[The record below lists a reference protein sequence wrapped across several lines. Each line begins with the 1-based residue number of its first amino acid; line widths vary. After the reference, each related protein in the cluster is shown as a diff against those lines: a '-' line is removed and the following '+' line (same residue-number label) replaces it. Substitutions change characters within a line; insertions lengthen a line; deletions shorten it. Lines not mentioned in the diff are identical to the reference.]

1 MTSYKDKEIRLNY
14 NSDNQLLPTNW
25 KNIFSHLGKI
35 CSLTSA
41 QNFLSKALLCTLLMF
56 MGVNGVWGQDYSG
69 VYDIGTNGYNKNNTT
84 TNYYLCPTEEWCY
97 YLATD
102 DFTGTDN
109 DNGMP
114 FITTYQCRNGVY
126 DARKAVWVVEK
137 HPTEEYYYIKRA
149 LDGKYLVSNG
159 TIRTTN
165 NPDRMRVHLEAIAPG
180 DLDDKELFTIEPY
193 STYLVISPKGVVGG
207 AADRNWLTVN
217 SGNKNSL
224 KGESGKTGGPT
235 GYANT
240 AGIIGVYTK
249 NDANAKFYLEKATID
264 PPTITNNYNGTF
276 TITSEEG
283 ASIYYTI
290 DGSTPTTSTTNT
302 PTSGTGTTSIN
313 VPTIDETSDRHTIKA
328 IAKSP
333 SDDFPT
339 AVRTYNLPILDKP
352 VISVVENVITITA
365 EGGANIYY
373 TLDNTEATPSATP
386 YSGAFNMGSATVVRA
401 VATKPGYYRSSEAV
415 FTPPLT
421 VHSSS
426 EMTEM
431 NRSYILA
438 DDFTLTDYIGTAN
451 DPFKGTIDGQFN
463 HYTFNKPLVLY
474 ADGATIRNIILT
486 NATLSNNGNTDHHLG
501 AIACTATGDTRIY
514 NCGILA
520 GELTESGHVGGIVGH
535 LDGRSRVINCYS
547 YANITGGGDV
557 GGIVGYNA
565 FASTAEDCRTMVM
578 NCMFYGDITGGTN
591 VSPVYGGLNISNGH
605 GGLNTYNYYAY
616 DQATTFAARA
626 DNNTKKYN
634 NALAVE
640 DIYLKRFEMYRLL
653 LNSNKR
659 LAAFYA
665 TGDMANT
672 DEMAKWVLETA
683 DRSIT
688 NPKPYPVLKA
698 QGYYPSIINYDV
710 NNAPTLTLENDKP
723 KEEDRNKGGKLGNKT
738 LNVHI
743 SGTGITSR
751 TIEIARTDKD
761 FERYNFNYDKI
772 QLPYYN
778 DYGTE
783 NYKNN
788 KVVTGWKITNITAIE
803 GDPYTTTNY
812 TAPTSGVKN
821 YPDFNFA
828 DRKSSNKDKFTV
840 SGRVFSQG
848 AYFDVPYGVTDIWI
862 EPYWGNAVY
871 VADEYLDVVYN
882 TSYSALQVSGLVKQ
896 FPDGKIT
903 INGSEQTVYTSISSA
918 LNNLKDVNNPTV
930 YDYAV
935 VLVGNLHQ
943 STVPSNG
950 TKPFTIM
957 SVDLDNDHEPDYSMI
972 YHHSN
977 RQSVCPIRFDF
988 LNIPGTAQAQKPN
1001 GASNLLNFTIFLMR
1015 GWFETTN
1022 TSLMFSNQ
1030 IEYENTEKITGNS
1043 KSYAPLILQGGYWDQ
1058 FVSTRASAVSGKTYY
1073 IHVGGNAYINSFGVG
1088 THSDGNKA
1096 TPHVP
1101 VSVTGGEYNGFYLSG
1116 TYNPNAE
1123 TNANDHAEC
1132 YISGG
1137 HFIEAAGAA
1146 QEQIDGN
1153 VHWQIYNADIDNFYG
1168 GGIND
1173 TKPIKGT
1180 ITTDIFNS
1188 YVGTFC
1194 GGPKF
1199 GNMQTGKGVTT
1210 NAEGCTFNEYFG
1222 AGYGGLSYSRQ
1233 KYYDETSYNFNT
1245 YKNTYNGDF
1254 GKYYNGAS
1262 TNANS
1267 SHADYGKKGKGV
1279 ATDYDYEFFVWSTG
1293 LVGARFFVKFATFS
1307 LAQCENVESNL
1318 KNCIINKNFYGGGK
1332 LGNVS
1337 DKATSVLDGCTVH
1350 GNVFGGGYSADIPKI
1365 PVRKNWFATNPK
1377 FNPNTGIFEKVDLP
1391 DPVNYDW
1398 KHVADLPT
1406 TEGAPG
1412 TEDNKY
1418 VLTDVNLD
1426 ALGKVGY
1433 TDLTIKGNTKVE
1445 GKTFDA
1451 NGDVIGTPSGGV
1463 FGGGDMSAVNH
1474 NTKVKIEA
1482 TATEGVLNVFGGGNT
1497 ADVDGNTE
1505 VNMTSGTVTQDVYGG
1520 GKGASTVVGGNVTV
1534 NLGTKGGESA
1544 PFTYT
1549 GTGTVQ
1555 GNVYGGSALG
1565 AVNAKKEGNST
1576 LYSGTDADPKTTSVN
1591 IYSGTING
1599 NVFGGGLGH
1608 DDTDNTKDIVAKN
1621 FGNTTV
1627 TIENS
1632 DNAKALVKTA
1642 VYGGANENG
1651 VVKANTEVTITG
1663 GTIGTAPEPATNIVN
1678 TVFGGGF
1685 GQPTLVEGDVTVNIG
1700 TKTDGETPVYA
1711 GAAVIYGSVYGGSAL
1726 GGVNVNE
1733 AGDDQTAKAI
1743 AVNLYGGIINGNVF
1757 GGGLGQKNGENG
1769 ATSDI
1774 AARVGG
1780 GVNVLLDGAKLVTQH
1795 LGSKTDSND
1804 DRTFVSGQIFGCNN
1818 LNGSPKGHVKVWVKR
1833 TVGSDKSSEQALA
1846 KTREQ
1851 RTTYDV
1857 AAVYGGGNK
1866 ADYIPTNATLVTDP
1880 SAEGYDA
1887 GNPAKVAA
1895 ACAEVLVEGCDL
1907 TSIEYVYGGGNAA
1920 AVPATDVTIMGSYI
1934 INYVFGGGNGK
1945 STTDAPNNPGAD
1957 VGISNRT
1964 AYATDP
1970 TTGIYG
1976 TGKAETKLVGG
1987 HIMYVF
1993 GGSNTKGNVRGG
2005 TSVTM
2010 PEKDP
2015 TYTSNDCCNVRDIK
2029 EIYGAGNQAEQDGA
2043 VTMILGCVNNMDY
2056 VYGGARAAN
2065 VKGGV
2070 DLVVTS
2076 GHFLGVFGGNDQ
2088 SGTIQGPITL
2098 TIEETGCDPLVI
2110 DNLYLGGNQAAY
2122 SVYGYYTDTNDEN
2135 KVKPRS
2141 SLSDHTD
2148 NAFGAPTEN
2157 YSETQWY
2164 RDPILNIISCTSIG
2178 NAFGGGLGSGAV
2190 MYGNPTV
2197 NINEVKGN
2205 QAGLNE
2211 TVQLPKAYKNI
2222 PNISD
2227 QTDIDANTIGCKI
2240 KDEIGSIGN
2249 VYGGGSEADVK
2260 GDTHVNICTESTVT
2274 IRSNM
2279 GAPVTNEPTNVL
2291 GATITGNVFGAGLGL
2306 VTEVDNTTIDLAG
2319 GTIAKSVYGGGEEGT
2334 VNGNT
2339 NITVRGGKIG
2349 DINTEHGGA
2358 EIGNVYG
2365 GGKGSIT
2372 KTSDNN
2378 NINAGLVKGNTH
2390 ILIENTIDGETVITP
2405 EIYHNIY
2412 GGGAYGSV
2420 GTFDYDG
2427 TTGLPTGLS
2436 SGKENTGKATIE
2448 ITGGKIG
2455 INGHENGIVFGSSR
2469 GDVGAPDEIHDKVA
2483 WVYDTDVTIGSSS
2496 SNSKTS
2502 PQIMGSVYGG
2512 GENGH
2517 TKNDAKVTIH
2527 SGMIGITEELTDDP
2541 EGQKGVKYPYRGNV
2555 YGGGCGTDKYWADR
2569 SKETGQGNGDTY
2581 NAKAGIIEGKTTVL
2595 INGGLVVRDVY
2606 GAGAM
2611 GSVTGSTNVTISGDA
2626 VIGAEDND
2634 AGGYV
2639 FAAARGEQ
2647 SEPTMATV
2655 GSSNLTISGGTVWRD
2670 AYGGGQN
2677 GAVKGAVTVNLTG
2690 GTVKQDVYGGGALA
2704 NTNTDNWVNDNLV
2717 YADDAV
2723 EEVTTGLTP
2732 STSPVDGYFTR
2743 SGNSSPYT
2751 YTPAL
2756 GKAKSG
2762 EKYYRILKATTVN
2775 LSGTTIVGNLYG
2787 GGLGQKN
2794 GENGATSDIVANVY
2808 GPSTITITSG
2818 KANNVFGCNNLNGAP
2833 HTAAMV
2839 FNNGGTITHD
2849 IYGGGNK
2856 ANFDGSTIVKLS
2868 DGQADRIFG
2877 GGNEADV
2884 AGGVNVVICGGK
2896 VVGDV
2901 YGGGALAKT
2910 NTANWNFNAGDKTI
2924 YIVVLGL
2931 SKEKYVEKLGLVVGV
2946 SPVSGLYRRGGSGT
2960 DNDPY
2965 TYTEA
2970 TGLAQENTQYYEKIP
2985 ASSLKGL
2992 YSAQNENT
3000 LITTDD
3006 LYDGTGTYYEARTIH
3021 GDWADGMNAASS
3033 ETVTGRGPTTGGTKH
3048 KTLVT
3053 LTGGIVGNVY
3063 GGGLGRLGTEG
3074 VEAQEATTYDTQA
3087 EVDAYN
3093 AGLDGAIASGTE
3105 LTGELLTT
3113 VNALTGVSKTYT
3125 NNEAINA
3132 TDANLYNA
3140 TLSGAKKVGDIKT
3153 PAIEAVAAIEEVK
3166 ANVYGDVRVSINRT
3180 DSISKYGGS
3189 RVAFSND
3196 PQNVVTTSGT
3206 SYSSVPLKGRVFG
3219 CNNLNGCPLGDVL
3232 VEVYGTRPE
3241 DGSSG
3246 HKNYEVQAVYGGG
3259 DQADYLPNE
3268 GKKTYVVIDG
3278 CGETSISRIYGGGNS
3293 AAVPSTNV
3301 TIWGSYDIEY
3311 AFGGGNGSQPVKKF
3325 GNWVDNT
3332 GADVNGAANITC
3344 HGGKIGQVF
3353 GGSDAKG
3360 YCRSTNP
3367 VLEQSGGCPLVIT
3380 KLYGAGS
3387 EADVEGS
3394 VNVVIAACTETN
3406 SQIEYVCGG
3415 SYKAHITGDVTLTI
3429 TSGFFK
3435 NVYGGNDMRGGIGGN
3450 ITVNIEETDPCDKPI
3465 IIENLV
3471 GGGNRAKYPGTDKD
3485 GNSFPDLAE
3494 PRKITVNVKS
3504 ATRIDNVYGGGFI
3517 EEATANTQV
3526 NINMVQGDKHNKD
3539 VLLPVDYELYSKPEG
3554 GIYHNISNIK
3564 TAYAE
3569 VTGLTVGTSSVVG
3582 YYTDASG
3589 TTPAEGV
3596 AQANVTYYKKQVTGH
3611 IDDAIGTIGNV
3622 YGGGQRGKVDGS
3634 TEVNIGTATG
3644 VDIMERDEDHKIN
3657 ATYDTDGKITN
3668 ISYVSQPVRG
3678 AHITGDVFGGGE
3690 EANVTGS
3697 TEVNICTTESDTPG
3711 EYVAVAEGDEK
3722 VTIGGSVYGGGSKA
3736 DVLTNTTV
3744 RMYNGYVFNGI
3755 FGGGYSGSV
3764 GTFTRKTEEEY
3775 TGVYGHTPHDGCI
3788 GKPVSCAS
3796 GTGLCT
3802 IVVKGG
3808 QIGPIEVATLGM
3820 ERPEAQGGPVVEGWV
3835 WGGGCGIIEDP
3846 AVEPDAHFK
3855 TYVGS
3860 TNVTIGG
3867 TAFILE
3873 SIIGG
3878 GEFGRVLG
3886 NTNVTIQ
3893 DQCQIG
3899 VGKGKAENG
3908 KPIRYTDAQWTAAAT
3923 AVTSGNAT
3931 GINNAAESMPEC
3943 SHFPYGNSNNEYLP
3957 YDPYYKDFT
3966 QYVSAHP
3973 DLSPASTD
3981 NPSDGKTWIGCVFG
3995 GGSGYMPYK
4004 IKEGNNAVGYDWC
4017 RSAGWVEGNTN
4028 VEIKG
4033 GHILTN
4039 VYGGN
4044 EYTDVGT
4051 PGKEGTGKCTVIM
4064 SGGTIGVPRTL
4075 QQIADHPVTCYL
4087 FGGGKG
4093 DERTHFDQFT
4103 NVNSVEVEVSGGII
4117 YGSVFGGAEDGHVL
4131 GDAKVVIKDNAKI
4144 GTWGTSYVDGNVF
4157 GGGRGF
4163 SGKNLIAGGVG
4174 GNTQIIITGGTML
4187 GSIYGGGRLASVGID
4202 LDEKIGNDSYGQLID
4217 ETGSNG
4223 EHGHITIDIRGG
4235 KIGTTTEAGTNH
4247 PVGGNVFGGSMG
4259 RTTLLDGS
4267 TNPMW
4272 PKMAVA
4278 KLTKVDIS
4286 GGEIMNNVY
4295 GGSEYGIVRNRA
4307 TVNILPNATP
4317 ANSPVIHGHVF
4328 GGGYGSDEREP
4339 TTIRAGG
4346 YSSIPTSYY
4355 TFTPMAW
4362 TGCVSGDTNVNI
4374 SGGKVEKNVYG
4385 GGEYASVGLI
4395 NFNSEENGTYNYIT
4409 KHESLT
4415 DGFGLSWPY
4424 KFQYIKAAPN
4434 DAESVGGNKLGGKAT
4449 VTITGGHIGSTTWD
4463 DRTGYVF
4470 GGSKGQV
4477 AFKKKVKNDQNV
4489 LVEVDI
4495 TDIHEQRYTEA
4506 FCANVRET
4514 AVNINYGST
4523 PTGKDPTNI
4532 GGEDNCIMGAVYGGG
4547 EDGHVYENA
4556 AVNITNGL
4564 IGLSVYGA
4572 GKGISTYQGYL
4583 KDESTE
4589 EYKSTKDNL
4598 YSWTAGKVYGN
4609 TRITMTGGHVLNN
4622 VYGGGY
4628 LGSVGKGNYSGGADD
4643 YYPAGYGET
4652 LTGNLWDNVSD
4663 NSKAFLSSGKATV
4676 IIEGGT
4682 VGTLNGTYGNVG
4694 GDASMATP
4702 TGMVFGGSRGQS
4714 AKDVMHDP
4722 RYEYAPNFYL
4732 GYVNDTEVTIGTES
4746 SGGPRIFG
4754 QVFGGGRDGH
4764 VRNSAHVT
4772 VNNGIIG
4779 QTYAET
4785 SDDYQRYHR
4794 GNVYGSGSG
4803 LGQWESGKH
4812 GMSSGSV
4819 TNKTRVDINGG
4830 TIYNNVYGGG
4840 ALACVGPPKI
4850 NQDDYAT
4857 ASLSKCTVNING
4869 GTIGDPAVFDT
4880 YKYGGTIY
4888 GGSRGDRGGDLGTG
4902 ESIENYATVLWTE
4915 VNINPHPTDRSKDAK
4930 IYGNVYGGAKGGLV
4944 KNDTEVNLKGGR
4956 IYHDVYGGGEGT
4968 RESGA
4973 NMNGIAADVEGN
4985 TTVELNKGVA
4995 DNAKGCIVDK
5005 VFGCND
5011 LNGTP
5016 KGHVKVHVYATQNSG
5031 TNNISLKIAPPPY
5044 TASKGNDEGYKTWLT
5059 RLKTEAAPANGNAA
5073 VATAISAAETLLSEL
5088 STTDENNLNE
5098 TNKTSITNAANA
5110 IINALKDMHNYDV
5123 AAVYGG
5129 GDLAPYEPTNDQ
5141 DKTEVII
5148 EGCNVTSIK
5157 QVYGGGNA
5165 ASVPATDVL
5174 VKSCAIIDELFGG
5187 GNGKD
5192 SYQFTDDKW
5201 YENPGAN
5208 VGYKNYTHHNTSDAE
5223 KDGSEEAKAY
5233 PAVEDAT
5240 TPEAREAY
5248 KYGKG
5253 TAHSI
5258 VNGGHIHTVYGG
5270 SNMKGNISNNIE
5282 MQLLQAGTCTLVTD
5296 EAYASSKSAE
5306 TDAES
5311 RLVLDCVEEGGTI
5324 FGGSYNAN
5332 LNSDVNIIITNGHY
5346 EKVFGGNNQAGTIN
5360 GKITITI
5367 QEAGCTPITIGELY
5381 GGGYLAPYSIYGYKT
5396 ETQNAKDKNGN
5407 DIEGVYQRIPYM
5419 PGEAGALATPR
5430 WDPRINIVSATSI
5443 GKIFGGGYGAGATMI
5458 GSPHINV
5465 NMEKG
5470 MILEKYAK
5478 EKAGYSSLPADQKDA
5493 AGNQILSIGTIGDIY
5508 GGGEL
5513 ADVIGNT
5520 YVEIG
5525 TGQWI
5530 SEWDV
5535 NGNPIWETTNTSGE
5549 KLLYKLETPAVT
5561 YTPEECNTY
5570 NATLT
5575 GALSLTDVVYSFTSY
5590 ADNSGNTQHGSG
5602 IVKQVS
5608 QADGWTTV
5616 QVVTNTTVDANA
5628 PSFVGQQFKVNATN
5642 LDANTYYP
5650 LYTTGETATATGIY
5664 VKVTSSSPEAYNATL
5679 TGARNTNDI
5688 KTAAVWAW
5696 YDEHGESAAAPT
5708 TTGRNAATITGNV
5721 FGGGKGETK
5730 NTGDGAFKCASAMV
5744 GADGDGLID
5753 ANGGTSVTIA
5763 NGTVGTLEGEKL
5775 KAGTGNVYG
5784 GGELGRVEKNT
5795 VVTIGVQGN
5804 TTNEVTIRGNVFG
5817 AGKGIATHGYA
5828 ALVRGNSTV
5837 TIQGKSK
5844 VGGSVYGGGEIASVG
5859 RYNVNATTGLPESLK
5874 NEKSGN
5880 CTVIVRDDAEI
5891 GPDDMTMTKEGG
5903 PDNSGHV
5910 FGAGMGAT
5918 PGVYSS
5924 AQHMTPNNELVT
5936 GFTTEEDYLTF
5947 IESLGLATQTNV
5959 TISGN
5964 AFVKGDVFGGA
5975 EQGFVQHDTHVT
5987 IEGDCQIGNGYVQ
6000 MADDGTYLANPL
6012 SVNRRYTTT
6021 EWSQGKL
6028 IMGNDDRQAL
6038 KDLVSTTNY
6047 TSSLP
6052 ECASWLYGQA
6062 SGTGKYA
6069 AHDIYA
6075 NSYDSKGGSTT
6086 GDNGSTFYGN
6096 VFGGGSGYFS
6106 YAPGKWHWKAGDV
6119 GGNTVVDIKGGHI
6132 LTNVYGGNE
6141 LTNVTGKCT
6150 VNMSGGTIG
6159 VPRTLG
6165 QIAAHPVTCYLFG
6178 GGKGD
6183 PRVLF
6188 NKQTNVQDVEVN
6200 INGGWIYGSAFGG
6213 GEDGH
6218 VMRNVTMNISG
6229 NETDKT
6235 TYAEAYADLYEGN
6248 ATRIGTWGT
6257 SYVDGNIF
6265 GGGRGFAGDAY
6276 TAGNVAGSV
6285 DMTISGGTMLGSVY
6299 GGGRLGSVGY
6309 GLYDAET
6316 DGNPTPG
6323 YGEMRDDHLFDDGTA
6338 DGGFFTKGRG
6348 HVEINITGG
6357 TIGNDLEYK
6366 YYTFNVDTDGK
6377 TVAQIEAAKKTAVD
6391 GLKAQQVTDHIPNT
6405 EFEIADSIQTGNTRT
6420 YTYRLSHTKGG
6431 NVFASSMG
6439 RRTQLDGTSKITAID
6454 WMKLGAAKSTKLTI
6468 TGGATIKSN
6477 VYGGGEFGAIRSY
6490 VNGEN
6495 VKDGTTTID
6504 IQGGTIGTEI
6514 KETVTEGEGPT
6525 ATTTE
6530 VTRYTFGSVYGGGY
6544 GTEAEI
6550 GDITTNAQVNQLGAL
6565 VDGNTTVSMS
6575 DGHVWASVFGGG
6587 EVAAVGG
6594 NTNVTISGGE
6604 IGKGEVKPMTDT
6616 DPGYVMFGGATMGN
6630 VYGGGKGN
6638 KTHTLLGV
6646 VKGNTNVTINAGSE
6660 EGEPFIY
6667 HNVYGG
6673 GALGSVGTFTFSD
6686 GKTDEMANIP
6696 KGYPFHWEANTGVAT
6711 VNIKGGTIGI
6721 SGRDNGMVNGSSR
6734 GDIAKPV
6741 PTEMWSIP
6749 SPSHSVDKDPY
6760 DKMAWVEQSI
6770 VNIGETGKTGPHIK
6784 GSVYGGGENGHVF
6797 THATVNVKSGKIG
6810 IFEGEDWYDFGNK
6823 DINEKAWVN
6832 RGNIYGGGCG
6842 TDTYWDDKNSN
6853 GVVDDGEEHHNAWAG
6868 CVVGNT
6874 DVNISGGLIAQSVYG
6889 GGSMGSVGRI
6899 LEGPNNIIKH
6909 DNVDNGF
6916 ALSWPVK
6923 FTYPNLTVEDP
6934 VEKTYS
6940 TGKTTIN
6947 ITGGRIG
6954 TTGSDN
6960 GDVYGGTRGEAGD
6973 RYEMA
6978 QFANVKETVVNID
6991 YKDANNNA
6999 YTPGDDKIEIY
7010 EKIDEDDDQLTF
7022 SLKLK
7027 DEEPGITGSVYG
7039 GCENGHVYK
7048 NTQVNIKNGFIGHA
7062 VYGGGKGKGKYI
7074 PSGESKKVH
7083 SITAGKVYGNTEVN
7097 MTGGRVLRNIY
7108 GGGNLGSIGKG
7119 NYAGGAD
7126 DFYPAGYGEKI
7137 TGDLWTTSANEANPD
7152 NAWYFLNSGIATVNI
7167 IGGIVGYMPND
7178 NTVVTPCDAQGNPG
7192 TSTTYKSAIESDD
7205 DDADDMKELL
7215 FNVLTKDDMPT
7226 GNVFGGCRGQAT
7238 AEPEDGLN
7246 PDTYPETIDFFCGYV
7261 NETIVTIGQEAKDAV
7276 GEVGDNNYEPAV
7288 PESSPRIYGSV
7299 YGGGQ
7304 DGHVRRS
7311 TNVSIKKG
7319 EIGIPYN
7326 DTYRTLIGT
7335 KDLTPE
7341 KELNN
7346 LNWLHRGNI
7355 YGGGSG
7361 IGKYEDSEKKMHNSS
7376 SAGSVTH
7383 TTTINVGNGITGVA
7397 GTQAAPG
7404 NVIYR
7409 NVYGGGSLASV
7420 IPPSL
7425 LFSSSTSEGPYADDT
7440 NGKGKMAVNTVN
7452 IAGAVGVIEGYKEEY
7467 GGEVY
7472 GAGRGDESVEHPEW
7486 FALSVWTKVHIMNG
7500 ANIMGNVFGGGDAGV
7515 VKKDTEVIVGE

>member
-1 MTSYKDKEIRLNY
+1 
-14 NSDNQLLPTNW
+14 
-25 KNIFSHLGKI
+25 
-35 CSLTSA
+35 
-41 QNFLSKALLCTLLMF
+41 
-56 MGVNGVWGQDYSG
+56 MGVNGVWGQTDYSG
-69 VYDIGTNGYNKNNTT
+69 TYYIGTNGYKANNTA
-84 TNYYLCPTEEWCY
+84 NNFYLCPTEGWCY
-97 YLATD
+97 YQATD
-102 DFTGTDN
+102 DFTGTP
-109 DNGMP
+109 NGMP
-114 FITTYQCRNGVY
+114 FLTTHKCRDGEYNVTE
-126 DARKAVWVVEK
+126 KAIWFVEK
-137 HPTEEYYYIKRA
+137 HPTQDYYYIKRA
-149 LDGKYLVSNG
+149 FDGKYVVLNG
-159 TIRTTN
+159 QIRTTTN
-165 NPDRMRVHLEAIAPG
+165 NANGSNRLRVHIEALDNPDDKALFALIPNGTAYNIKPKTLE
-180 DLDDKELFTIEPY
+180 
-193 STYLVISPKGVVGG
+193 TY
-207 AADRNWLTVN
+207 LTVN
-217 SGNKNSL
+217 GGNDNSL
-224 KGESGKTGGPT
+224 TGVSGKADGPD
-235 GYANT
+235 GYKNT
-240 AGIIGVYTK
+240 KGIIGIYPTTDG
-249 NDANAKFYLEKATID
+249 NSNFYLEKAISIN
-264 PPTITNNYNGTF
+264 PPTITNNETVTNTF
-276 TITSEEG
+276 TITAAEG
-283 ASIYYTI
+283 ATIYYTTNE
-290 DGSTPTTSTTNT
+290 DTPTTSTPTN
-302 PTSGTGTTSIN
+302 GTTSVNITQTEGMT
-313 VPTIDETSDRHTIKA
+313 VIKA
-328 IAKSP
+328 IAKATNDPFSTP
-333 SDDFPT
+333 
-339 AVRTYNLPILDKP
+339 VVTYNVPACERP
-352 VISVVENVITITA
+352 TITVRGGTVSITCA
-365 EGGANIYY
+365 TEGAAIHY
-373 TLDNTEATPSATP
+373 TTDGSPAMASSTLYAGPFAKGDATTI
-386 YSGAFNMGSATVVRA
+386 RA
-401 VATKPGYYRSSEAV
+401 IATKVGYLNSNEAV
-415 FTPPLT
+415 FVPPFE
-421 VHSSS
+421 VSSS
-426 EMTEM
+426 DQIQDMSG
-431 NRSYILA
+431 NYILT
-438 DDFTLTDYIGTAN
+438 DNFTLTASIGTSDN
-451 DPFKGTIDGQFN
+451 PFSGTIDGQLN
-463 HYTFNKPLVLY
+463 TLTLSYPLVAY
-474 ADGATIRNIILT
+474 AN
-486 NATLSNNGNTDHHLG
+486 G
-501 AIACTATGDTRIY
+501 AIIKNVILDNVSISGGTNVGAICNEATGDSRIY
-514 NCGILA
+514 NCGIL
-520 GELTESGHVGGIVGH
+520 SGSVSGSGKVGGLVGL
-535 LDGRSRVINCYS
+535 LDGTSRVINCYS
-547 YANITGGGDV
+547 YANVSGGSDSDV
-557 GGIVGYNA
+557 GGIVGYNNY
-565 FASTAEDCRTMVM
+565 ASTADDLRTMVM

-665 TGDMANT
+665 TGDMENT

-683 DRSIT
+683 NRSIT
-688 NPKPYPVLKA
+688 GRTPYTYPILKE
-698 QGYYPSIINYDV
+698 QDKYPSIINYDV

-743 SGTGITSR
+743 SGTGITSQ

-788 KVVTGWKITNITAIE
+788 KVVTGWKITEMTGGTAGE
-803 GDPYTTTNY
+803 YKAKDEWG
-812 TAPTSGVKN
+812 G
-821 YPDFNFA
+821 FNFA
-828 DRKSSNKDKFTV
+828 DRKCTNKDLYSV

-848 AYFDVPYGVTDIWI
+848 AYFDVPYGVTDIYI
-862 EPYWGNAVY
+862 EPYWGKAVY

-882 TSYSALQVSGLVKQ
+882 TSYSAQQVSGLVKQ

-903 INGSEQTVYTSISSA
+903 INSSEQTVYTSISSA

-943 STVPSNG
+943 NTVPSNG

-957 SVDLDNDHEPDYSMI
+957 SADLNHDNEPDYSMI

-977 RQSVCPIRFDF
+977 RQAVCPIRFDF

-1001 GASNLLNFTIFLMR
+1001 GASNILNFTIFLMK
-1015 GWFETTN
+1015 GWFEITN
-1022 TSLMFSNQ
+1022 TCIVYSNQ
-1030 IEYENTEKITGNS
+1030 VEYENTQDNKAKAANS
-1043 KSYAPLILQGGYWDQ
+1043 PLILLGGNFEQ
-1058 FVSTRASAVSGKTYY
+1058 FVSTRASEVPGKTNYV
-1073 IHVGGNAYINSFGVG
+1073 HVGSNVFIKNFGMG

-1096 TPHVP
+1096 TPHIP
-1101 VSVTGGEYNGFYLSG
+1101 VSVTGGEYEGFYLSG

-1132 YISGG
+1132 YISSG

-1199 GNMQTGKGVTT
+1199 GNMQTGKVVTT

-1233 KYYDETSYNFNT
+1233 KYYDESSYSFSK
-1245 YKNTYNGDF
+1245 YQNTYNGEL
-1254 GKYYNGAS
+1254 GNYYDGNS
-1262 TNANS
+1262 TDANKD
-1267 SHADYGKKGKGV
+1267 HADYGKKGKGV

-1293 LVGARFFVKFATFS
+1293 VVGARFFVKFATFS

-1350 GNVFGGGYSADIPKI
+1350 GNVFGGGYSADIPEI

-1377 FNPNTGIFEKVDLP
+1377 FNQNTGIFEKVDLP

-1433 TDLTIKGNTKVE
+1433 TDLTVKGNTKVE

-1451 NGDVIGTPSGGV
+1451 NGDEIGTPSGGV
-1463 FGGGDMSAVNH
+1463 FGGGDESAVNH

-1818 LNGSPKGHVKVWVKR
+1818 LNGSPKGHVKVHVKR
-1833 TVGSDKSSEQALA
+1833 TVGSEKSDATPRDS
-1846 KTREQ
+1846 

-1920 AVPATDVTIMGSYI
+1920 AVPATAVTILGDYI

-1957 VGISNRT
+1957 VGISDRT

-2015 TYTSNDCCNVRDIK
+2015 TYTSDDCCNVRDIK

-2076 GHFLGVFGGNDQ
+2076 GHFRGVFGGNDQ

-2122 SVYGYYTDTNDEN
+2122 SVFGYKDESGTL
-2135 KVKPRS
+2135 KPRS
-2141 SLSDHTD
+2141 SINDGTAVNPPKTS
-2148 NAFGAPTEN
+2148 
-2157 YSETQWY
+2157 YSEAQLY

-2190 MYGNPTV
+2190 MYGNPSV
-2197 NINEVKGN
+2197 NVNM
-2205 QAGLNE
+2205 
-2211 TVQLPKAYKNI
+2211 I
-2222 PNISD
+2222 PGD
-2227 QTDIDANTIGCKI
+2227 FAAQIDRDNTSGA
-2240 KDEIGSIGN
+2240 DNDATALGTIGN
-2249 VYGGGSEADVK
+2249 VYGGGEEANVE
-2260 GDTHVNICTESTVT
+2260 GNTAVNICTEEEVAV
-2274 IRSNM
+2274 RSQK
-2279 GAPVTNEPTNVL
+2279 GAP
-2291 GATITGNVFGAGLGL
+2291 ITGTQTAVQGALITDNVFGAGKGKDTNVNLAL
-2306 VTEVDNTTIDLAG
+2306 VSGNTTILMAKG
-2319 GTIAKSVYGGGEEGT
+2319 SVAKSIYGGGELSQVG
-2334 VNGNT
+2334 GNT
-2339 NITVRGGKIG
+2339 NITVKGGTIG
-2349 DINTEHGGA
+2349 TSGQGA
-2358 EIGNVYG
+2358 AVYGNVYG
-2365 GGKGSIT
+2365 GGLGK
-2372 KTSDNN
+2372 DANEF
-2378 NINAGLVKGNTH
+2378 AFGLVKGNTN
-2390 ILIENTIDGETVITP
+2390 ILIENVVADAAWVEAHEGTTVKVGDILSTPTIL
-2405 EIYHNIY
+2405 HNIY

-2420 GTFDYDG
+2420 GTYSVENDVTTCTAGG
-2427 TTGLPTGLS
+2427 TANIT
-2436 SGKENTGKATIE
+2436 
-2448 ITGGKIG
+2448 ITGGTIG
-2455 INGHENGIVFGSSR
+2455 TNGHENGMIFGASR
-2469 GDVGAPDEIHDKVA
+2469 GDVGAPGSDHDKLA
-2483 WVYDTDVTIGSSS
+2483 WINNTNVIIGTENATTGPSI
-2496 SNSKTS
+2496 K
-2502 PQIMGSVYGG
+2502 GSVYGG

-2517 TKNDAKVTIH
+2517 VYNNASVTIH
-2527 SGMIGITEELTDDP
+2527 SGMVGITDTNIDGGSAYAL
-2541 EGQKGVKYPYRGNV
+2541 RGNV
-2555 YGGGCGTDKYWADR
+2555 YGGGCGTDKYDNNTKFNPLA
-2569 SKETGQGNGDTY
+2569 GIVQGN
-2581 NAKAGIIEGKTTVL
+2581 TTVL
-2595 INGGLVVRDVY
+2595 IDGGHVVRDVY

-2611 GSVTGSTNVTISGDA
+2611 GAVTGSTNVTIGGSA
-2626 VIGAEDND
+2626 EIGAEGDNS
-2634 AGGYV
+2634 GGYV

-2655 GSSNLTISGGTVWRD
+2655 GSSNLTISGGTVWCD

-2677 GAVKGAVTVNLTG
+2677 GYVNGAVTVNLTG

-2704 NTNTDNWVNDNLV
+2704 NTNTDNWVNNSLV

-2723 EEVTTGLTP
+2723 EEVTGLTP

-2868 DGQADRIFG
+2868 SGQADRIFG

-2884 AGGVNVVICGGK
+2884 AGSVNVVICGGK
-2896 VVGDV
+2896 VINDV

-2946 SPVSGLYRRGGSGT
+2946 SPVSGLYRRTGGSGT

-2992 YSAQNENT
+2992 YSEQSENS
-3000 LITTDD
+3000 LITADD

-3063 GGGLGRLGTEG
+3063 GGGLGRLGTSG
-3074 VEAQEATTYDTQA
+3074 VAAQAATYHTA
-3087 EVDAYN
+3087 ETA
-3093 AGLDGAIASGTE
+3093 
-3105 LTGELLTT
+3105 
-3113 VNALTGVSKTYT
+3113 
-3125 NNEAINA
+3125 A
-3132 TDANLYNA
+3132 TYNA
-3140 TLSGAKKVGDIKT
+3140 TLDGALNSTDALTAAQASAYNTAMSPATNKEAGNTLSSEEAAAYNATLDGAKSAGDLKT
-3153 PAIEAVAAIEEVK
+3153 PAVEAVAAIEEVK

-3634 TEVNIGTATG
+3634 TEVNIGTATE
-3644 VDIMERDEDHKIN
+3644 VDIMERDEDHKIK

-3668 ISYVSQPVRG
+3668 ISYVSQSVLG

-3697 TEVNICTTESDTPG
+3697 TEVNICTKETAPG
-3711 EYVAVAEGDEK
+3711 EYAAVTEGAEK
-3722 VTIGGSVYGGGSKA
+3722 VTIGGTVYGGGSKA

-3764 GTFTRKTEEEY
+3764 GTFERAYDGDAVK
-3775 TGVYGHTPHDGCI
+3775 VYGHTPHTGCI
-3788 GKPVSCAS
+3788 GKPVSCAE
-3796 GTGLCT
+3796 GTGTCT
-3802 IVVKGG
+3802 VVVDGG
-3808 QIGPIEVATLGM
+3808 QIGPVTVVTEGM
-3820 ERPEAQGGPVVEGWV
+3820 TRSANNGGPVAEGWI
-3835 WGGGCGIIEDP
+3835 WGGGCGLIENPED
-3846 AVEPDAHFK
+3846 EPDTHFK
-3855 TYVGS
+3855 TYVNE
-3860 TNVTIGG
+3860 TNVTISGS
-3867 TAFILE
+3867 ALIME
-3873 SIIGG
+3873 SVIGG
-3878 GEFGRVLG
+3878 GEFGRVLH
-3886 NTNVTIQ
+3886 NTNVTIAGG
-3893 DQCQIG
+3893 QIG
-3899 VGKGKAENG
+3899 ASKVDANN
-3908 KPIRYTDAQWTAAAT
+3908 KPVRYDESAFIDPTTATASDIETAA
-3923 AVTSGNAT
+3923 GN
-3931 GINNAAESMPEC
+3931 MPEC

-3981 NPSDGKTWIGCVFG
+3981 NPSDGKSWIGCVFG

-4051 PGKEGTGKCTVIM
+4051 PGVANTGKCTVIM

-4174 GNTQIIITGGTML
+4174 GNTQINITGGTML

-4202 LDEKIGNDSYGQLID
+4202 LNEKQGSDSYGQLKD
-4217 ETGSNG
+4217 ETGNQNAPTY
-4223 EHGHITIDIRGG
+4223 GHITIDISGG
-4235 KIGTTTEAGTNH
+4235 KIGTTTETGTDH

-4355 TFTPMAW
+4355 TFTPMTW

-4477 AFKKKVKNDQNV
+4477 AFKKKVGNDLVNV
-4489 LVEVDI
+4489 
-4495 TDIHEQRYTEA
+4495 TDIHEQRYIEGL
-4506 FCANVRET
+4506 CANVRET
-4514 AVNINYGST
+4514 EVNVNYTST
-4523 PTGKDPTNI
+4523 PSDKNTGNI
-4532 GGEDNCIMGAVYGGG
+4532 GAEDNCIMGAVYGGG

-4564 IGLSVYGA
+4564 IGLSVYGG

-4583 KDESTE
+4583 RDESTKA
-4589 EYKSTKDNL
+4589 YKSTKDNL

-4643 YYPAGYGET
+4643 YFPSGYGET
-4652 LTGNLWDNVSD
+4652 LTGNLWTSASEGDD
-4663 NSKAFLSSGKATV
+4663 AWEFLHSGKATV

-4682 VGTLNGTYGNVG
+4682 VGTLNGTYGSVG
-4694 GDASMATP
+4694 GDNSMATP
-4702 TGMVFGGSRGQS
+4702 TGMVFGGSRGQ
-4714 AKDVMHDP
+4714 AAEDIMLDP

-4732 GYVNDTEVTIGTES
+4732 GYVNETEVTIGTES
-4746 SGGPRIFG
+4746 NGGPRLYG

-4764 VRNSAHVT
+4764 VRGSAHVI
-4772 VNNGIIG
+4772 VNDGTIG

-4785 SDDYQRYHR
+4785 TAAGGNDAKYHRYHR

-4803 LGQWESGKH
+4803 LGLWDSSHH

-4819 TNKTRVDINGG
+4819 TRNTTVDINGG

-4840 ALACVGPPKI
+4840 ALSSVGPPRIDLTK
-4850 NQDDYAT
+4850 DYAAAT
-4857 ASLSKCTVNING
+4857 WSKCVVNING
-4869 GTIGDPAVFDT
+4869 GTIGQTADYNS
-4880 YKYGGTIY
+4880 YKYGGCVY
-4888 GGSRGDRGGDLGTG
+4888 GASRGNDFAAG
-4902 ESIENYATVLWTE
+4902 ETPENFATVLWTE
-4915 VNINPHPTDRSKDAK
+4915 VNINGGNIA
-4930 IYGNVYGGAKGGLV
+4930 GNVYGGAKGGLV
-4944 KNDTEVNLKGGR
+4944 WKDTEVNLKGGT
-4956 IYHDVYGGGEGT
+4956 IAHNAYGGGQGT
-4968 RESGA
+4968 TD
-4973 NMNGIAADVEGN
+4973 IAANVLGN
-4985 TTVELNKGVA
+4985 TTVELNNNNDGGDA
-4995 DNAKGCIVDK
+4995 DGSKKGCIIDK

-5016 KGHVKVHVYATQNSG
+5016 KGHVLVHVYATQNAN
-5031 TNNISLKIAPPPY
+5031 TANISTKVAPPEY
-5044 TASKGNDEGYKTWLT
+5044 TSTKGSSEAYAVYLKRLIDVAKPNGTVLVGIDEDKISSAESVYTTYMDKVDASLTDVEKKNITDAAKT
-5059 RLKTEAAPANGNAA
+5059 
-5073 VATAISAAETLLSEL
+5073 V
-5088 STTDENNLNE
+5088 
-5098 TNKTSITNAANA
+5098 
-5110 IINALKDMHNYDV
+5110 INQLESLHDYDV

-5129 GDLAPYEPTNDQ
+5129 GDLAPYEPTSTTEN
-5141 DKTEVII
+5141 TEVII
-5148 EGCNVTSIK
+5148 EGCAVTSIK

-5240 TPEAREAY
+5240 TPEDREAY

-5253 TAHSI
+5253 TAYSI

-5311 RLVLDCVEEGGTI
+5311 KLVLDCVKEGGTI

-5396 ETQNAKDKNGN
+5396 ETQNAKDKDGN
-5407 DIEGVYQRIPYM
+5407 DLYDESHNLVKQRIPYK
-5419 PGEAGALATPR
+5419 PGEAGALATPY
-5430 WDPRINIVSATSI
+5430 WNPRINIVSATSI

-5470 MILEKYAK
+5470 MILKKYASDDPSY
-5478 EKAGYSSLPADQKDA
+5478 ASLPDDA
-5493 AGNQILSIGTIGDIY
+5493 AGNKILSIGTIGDIY

-5530 SEWDV
+5530 SEWDA
-5535 NGNPIWETTNTSGE
+5535 NGNPVWETTNTSGE

-5570 NATLT
+5570 NEALT

-5642 LDANTYYP
+5642 LDTNTYYP
-5650 LYTTGETATATGIY
+5650 LYTTGEPATETGIY

-5975 EQGFVQHDTHVT
+5975 EQGFVQHDTHVI

-6028 IMGNDDRQAL
+6028 IMGNDDRKAL

-6052 ECASWLYGQA
+6052 ECASWEYGQA
-6062 SGTGKYA
+6062 SGAAKYA

-6075 NSYDSKGGSTT
+6075 GATGYDSKGGSKIA
-6086 GDNGSTFYGN
+6086 DNGSTFYGN
-6096 VFGGGSGYFS
+6096 VFGGGSGYFP
-6106 YAPGKWHWKAGDV
+6106 YAAGKWHWKAGDV
-6119 GGNTVVDIKGGHI
+6119 GGNTLVEIKGGHI

-6285 DMTISGGTMLGSVY
+6285 TMNITGGTMLGSIY

-6309 GLYDAET
+6309 GLYEATET
-6316 DGNPTPG
+6316 DK
-6323 YGEMRDDHLFDDGTA
+6323 YGTMRPDNYADDGTTEVA
-6338 DGGFFTKGRG
+6338 NFKRG
-6348 HVEINITGG
+6348 YVTMNISGG
-6357 TIGNDLEYK
+6357 TIGNDYEFIMPNA
-6366 YYTFNVDTDGK
+6366 TN
-6377 TVAQIEAAKKTAVD
+6377 IAAAGINEEDISKWKPESENNSEWTTWKNYHHV
-6391 GLKAQQVTDHIPNT
+6391 PNT
-6405 EFEIADSIQTGNTRT
+6405 VYDTSNG
-6420 YTYRLSHTKGG
+6420 RLLHTKGG
-6431 NVFASSMG
+6431 NVFAGSMG
-6439 RRTQLDGTSKITAID
+6439 RRTQLDGTSEITAID

-6490 VNGEN
+6490 VNGET
-6495 VKDGTTTID
+6495 VEGGTTSID

-6514 KETVTEGEGPT
+6514 KETVTEGEEPNT
-6525 ATTTE
+6525 TTTE

-6550 GDITTNAQVNQLGAL
+6550 GKIATNAQVNHLGAL

-6594 NTNVTISGGE
+6594 DTEVTISGGK
-6604 IGKGEVKPMTDT
+6604 IGKGEVKPKTDT

-6646 VKGNTNVTINAGSE
+6646 VKGNTNVTINAGTVT
-6660 EGEPFIY
+6660 GEPFIY

-6673 GALGSVGTFTFSD
+6673 GALGSVGTFNFSD
-6686 GKTDEMANIP
+6686 GETGDMATVP
-6696 KGYPFHWEANTGVAT
+6696 EGVPMIWTSGGTAT
-6711 VNIKGGTIGI
+6711 VNILGGTIGI

-6741 PTEMWSIP
+6741 PTKMGNST
-6749 SPSHSVDKDPY
+6749 VDKDPY

-6770 VNIGETGKTGPHIK
+6770 VNIGETATTGPHVK

-6797 THATVNVKSGKIG
+6797 THATVNVKSGTIG
-6810 IFEGEDWYDFGNK
+6810 IVDETDPWYDFGDDK
-6823 DINEKAWVN
+6823 INEKAWIT
-6832 RGNIYGGGCG
+6832 RGNIYGAGCG

-6853 GVVDDGEEHHNAWAG
+6853 NNVDPGEELHNPWSG
-6868 CVVGNT
+6868 CVIGNT
-6874 DVNISGGLIAQSVYG
+6874 EVNISGGLIAQSVYG
-6889 GGSMGSVGRI
+6889 GGSMGSVGRL
-6899 LEGPNNIIKH
+6899 LEDEIVVHGDVN
-6909 DNVDNGF
+6909 NGF
-6916 ALSWPVK
+6916 ALSWPVELK
-6923 FTYPNLTVEDP
+6923 YGNMGTDLSIP
-6934 VEKTYS
+6934 
-6940 TGKTTIN
+6940 TGKATIN
-6947 ITGGRIG
+6947 ITGGRVG

-6960 GDVYGGTRGEAGD
+6960 GDVFGGTRGEAGH
-6973 RYEMA
+6973 RYDMA
-6978 QFANVKETVVNID
+6978 QLANVKETEVNI
-6991 YKDANNNA
+6991 N
-6999 YTPGDDKIEIY
+6999 YTSPAT
-7010 EKIDEDDDQLTF
+7010 EDDLYIEVKEENGKPKP
-7022 SLKLK
+7022 SLRIKLK
-7027 DEEPGITGSVYG
+7027 DSNDKLVNAITGSVYG
-7039 GCENGHVYK
+7039 GSENGHVIE
-7048 NTQVNIKNGFIGHA
+7048 NTQVTLTNGLIGHA
-7062 VYGGGKGKGKYI
+7062 VYGGGKGKGMYKMKILDYENLTEEQI
-7074 PSGESKKVH
+7074 ENFKDKELSEIDDQYKVEKEIY
-7083 SITAGKVYGNTEVN
+7083 SVTAGRVFGNTNIE
-7097 MTGGRVLRNIY
+7097 MTGGHVIRNIY
-7108 GGGNLGSIGKG
+7108 GGGNMGSVGKG

-7126 DFYPAGYGEKI
+7126 DYATNGYGEKLA
-7137 TGDLWTTSANEANPD
+7137 GNLWDKISANSQA
-7152 NAWYFLNSGIATVNI
+7152 FMNSGKTDVQIKGGT
-7167 IGGIVGYMPND
+7167 IGFMIQSTTP
-7178 NTVVTPCDAQGNPG
+7178 VVTGNS
-7192 TSTTYKSAIESDD
+7192 STTVGTNYSSYIK
-7205 DDADDMKELL
+7205 
-7215 FNVLTKDDMPT
+7215 VCTKDDLPT
-7226 GNVFGGCRGQAT
+7226 GNVFGGCRGESARNVPMYLSPRYYYC
-7238 AEPEDGLN
+7238 PEFYG
-7246 PDTYPETIDFFCGYV
+7246 GYT
-7261 NETIVTIGQEAKDAV
+7261 NETKVTIGDASLTN
-7276 GEVGDNNYEPAV
+7276 G
-7288 PESSPRIYGSV
+7288 PRLYGSV

-7311 TNVSIKKG
+7311 TDVTINKG

-7326 DTYRTLIGT
+7326 TDYQAIFGA
-7335 KDLTPE
+7335 DLQNSDGE
-7341 KELNN
+7341 DNI
-7346 LNWLHRGNI
+7346 NWLHRGNV
-7355 YGGGSG
+7355 YGSGSG
-7361 IGKYEDSEKKMHNSS
+7361 IGKYEDSNGEEQYSNSS
-7376 SAGSVTH
+7376 GSVTH
-7383 TTTINVGNGITGVA
+7383 NTTVTVNSTMTGVA
-7397 GTQAAPG
+7397 GTQAASG

-7409 NVYGGGSLASV
+7409 NVYGGGSLATV
-7420 IPPSL
+7420 GPPYMGQKDDQGNRLDPTKAQSL
-7425 LFSSSTSEGPYADDT
+7425 CTL
-7440 NGKGKMAVNTVN
+7440 N

-7472 GAGRGDESVEHPEW
+7472 GASRGEPALGND
-7486 FALSVWTKVHIMNG
+7486 FASTVWTLVKIKNG
-7500 ANIMGNVFGGGDAGV
+7500 ANIMGNVFGGGDAGI